1 VEFCSGIPSQC
12 MYVGFPKNGKLD
24 LLCSQICWIEGLQ
37 GWRLLYCN
45 WVHFCA
51 ENPHLSSSYHVA
63 LVSRL
68 ILQVWTGVYGTQ
80 IQLAPLSNVVGGK
93 HDRNTLIW
101 VQSISQKHLMLPLR
115 VMLQL
120 KQWYFLCITHTT
132 GGALT
137 GGNSLKVF
145 LDGELV
151 ASGKLK

>member
-1 VEFCSGIPSQC
+1 
-12 MYVGFPKNGKLD
+12 MYVGFPENGKLD
-24 LLCSQICWIEGLQ
+24 LLCSQICWIEGLR

-68 ILQVWTGVYGTQ
+68 ILQVRTGVYGTQ
-80 IQLAPLSNVVGGK
+80 IQLAPLSNVVGGN

-115 VMLQL
+115 VTLQL

>member
-1 VEFCSGIPSQC
+1 MESLICFAVRSAGLKDYEGGDCYIVIGLIFVQKTHTSQAHIMLLWFLGLYYKSGQEYMEHRFSLP
-12 MYVGFPKNGKLD
+12 
-24 LLCSQICWIEGLQ
+24 
-37 GWRLLYCN
+37 
-45 WVHFCA
+45 
-51 ENPHLSSSYHVA
+51 
-63 LVSRL
+63 
-68 ILQVWTGVYGTQ
+68 
-80 IQLAPLSNVVGGK
+80 PLSNVVGGN

-115 VMLQL
+115 VTLQL

-151 ASGKLK
+151 ANGKLK